1 MKLKYKL
8 LIIIMLNIL
17 ITTDNSVARLK
28 AANLASKNDI
38 AGFLKK
44 KKHFSDNKLKKL
56 K

>member
-44 KKHFSDNKLKKL
+44 KNIFLITN
-56 K
+56 